1 MSESE
6 ENPPIPHRVGLA
18 EVKASFHAPRPEWF
32 YTTWFGRPLGMLL
45 TPLFYNTGWSANGVS
60 TLQAMLGLAACG
72 LLTWG
77 DGGGK
82 APGLWAVAPLFYF
95 AFVLDMV
102 DGNIARLSGRV
113 TYWGKY
119 LDGLSDR
126 LYYFLSPLAAGIGL
140 WRGGGDASY
149 LELGATVTALAL
161 LLEVLRTRSAHYREW
176 MEGQSGPPEASAL
189 AAARPY
195 QILDLWAAR
204 LVTHGS
210 FLAPLALFLP
220 QGAVA
225 FVLVLVFT
233 QGVGSALWIMATL
246 GQARALLDRRR
257 RSVHDPRQPEH
268 GQEAT
273 RD

>member
-1 MSESE
+1 MNEADES
-6 ENPPIPHRVGLA
+6 PPIPRRVGLA
-18 EVKASFHAPRPEWF
+18 EVRASFNAPRPEWF
-32 YTTWFGRPLGMLL
+32 FTTWFGRPLGMLL

-60 TLQAMLGLAACG
+60 TLQAMLGLVACG
-72 LLTWG
+72 LLAWG
-77 DGGGK
+77 Q
-82 APGLWAVAPLFYF
+82 APALLAVAPIFYF
-95 AFVLDMV
+95 SFVLDMV

-140 WRGGGDASY
+140 WRAEADASY

-176 MEGQSGPPEASAL
+176 MESQSGPPEESAQV
-189 AAARPY
+189 AARRY
-195 QILDLWAAR
+195 ETLGVWAAR

-210 FLAPLALFLP
+210 FLAPLVLYLP
-220 QGAVA
+220 QGVVA

-233 QGVGSALWIMATL
+233 QGMGSALWIVATL
-246 GQARALLDRRR
+246 GEARVLLDRRR
-257 RSVHDPRQPEH
+257 RSVHDPRQPDH
-268 GQEAT
+268 GQEAS

>member
-1 MSESE
+1 MSDSG
-6 ENPPIPHRVGLA
+6 NDPPIPRRVGLA

-32 YTTWFGRPLGMLL
+32 FTTWFGRPLGMLL
-45 TPLFYNTGWSANGVS
+45 TPLFYNTGWSANAVS
-60 TLQAMLGLAACG
+60 TLQALLGLAACG
-72 LLTWG
+72 LLAWG
-77 DGGGK
+77 Q
-82 APGLWAVAPLFYF
+82 APGLWAVAPIFYF
-95 AFVLDMV
+95 SFVLDMV

-113 TYWGKY
+113 SYWGKY

-126 LYYFLSPLAAGIGL
+126 LFSFLSPLAAGIGL
-140 WRGGGDASY
+140 WRGGADASY

-161 LLEVLRTRSAHYREW
+161 LLEVLRTRSAHYSEW
-176 MEGQSGPPEASAL
+176 MESQSGPPAENAL

-195 QILDLWAAR
+195 QTLALWAAR
-204 LVTHGS
+204 LATHGS
-210 FLAPLALFLP
+210 FLAPLALYLP
-220 QGAVA
+220 RGAMA
-225 FVLVLVFT
+225 FVLVLVCT

-257 RSVHDPRQPEH
+257 RSVHDPRQPDH